1 MKRIVIAAAL
11 AAAAVAIPATP
22 ASATHYFCT
31 HMGLVEFVKCT
42 VHPVTD
48 LLREGSS

>member
-11 AAAAVAIPATP
+11 AAAAVAVPATP

-31 HMGLVEFVKCT
+31 HMGLVEFVQCMI
-42 VHPVTD
+42 HLDPHLIGD
-48 LLREGSS
+48 GS